1 MRYEYRKRC
10 GMDLKADLLS
20 RADAYCEAA
29 GISKARLATIVAND
43 GKFFTR
49 IENGGGF
56 TTRMYER
63 FLAHFAANPPA
74 KHEGAAPE
82 QPGAAA

>member
-1 MRYEYRKRC
+1 MRYKYRNPAD
-10 GMDLKADLLS
+10 MDLKTDLLA
-20 RADAYCEAA
+20 RAEAYCAA
-29 GISKARLATIVAND
+29 TGISKARLATKVAND

-63 FLAHFAANPPA
+63 FVAFFAANPPP
-74 KHEGAAPE
+74 APSAS
-82 QPGAAA
+82 PNTGAAA